1 MLKKP
6 AEQNNVKCIRLRR
19 WSQVPREW
27 EHRARPGGVA
37 KTTLSFCPRR
47 LRSPQSSVATE
58 RQPTAAMSNRKQ
70 RIRIAP
76 NR

>member
-6 AEQNNVKCIRLRR
+6 AEQNVKCIRLRP

-27 EHRARPGGVA
+27 ERRAQPAGAA
-37 KTTLSFCPRR
+37 KTTLSSCPRR
-47 LRSPQSSVATE
+47 LRSPQSSVATA
-58 RQPTAAMSNRKQ
+58 RRPTAAMSNRKQ
-70 RIRIAP
+70 RTQIAP